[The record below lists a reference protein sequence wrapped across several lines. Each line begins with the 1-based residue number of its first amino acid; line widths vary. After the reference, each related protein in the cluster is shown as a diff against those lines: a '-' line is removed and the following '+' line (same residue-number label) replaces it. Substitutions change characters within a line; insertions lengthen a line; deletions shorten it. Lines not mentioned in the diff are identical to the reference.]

1 MIQKYTTS
9 YDSLKIKLLKV
20 RNRIKL
26 DAAENTSITGL

>member
-9 YDSLKIKLLKV
+9 YDSLKIKLLKE

-26 DAAENTSITGL
+26 DAADGTLI